1 MGLCALTFGLMF
13 SGAALA
19 DCRTVQI
26 QRVRMASVQ
35 LFDLAGVQR
44 QTVPRDAL
52 GGVSEAT
59 ECTEDQRFLMI
70 SLNNQNYLVRR
81 EALALPGTITRP
93 LCPCPSLIAS
103 ASDRR
108 AADPGVGDQICDPN
122 PSCTGAGGQMST
134 PAPRVASPA
143 DRR

>member
-52 GGVSEAT
+52 GGVTEAT
-59 ECTEDQRFLMI
+59 ECPDDQRFLMI
-70 SLNNQNYLVRR
+70 SLNNQNFLVRR
-81 EALALPGTITRP
+81 EALALPGTISRP

-103 ASDRR
+103 AADRR
-108 AADPGVGDQICDPN
+108 AADPGVGDQICNPN
-122 PSCTGAGGQMST
+122 PSCTGAGVSGQVS
-134 PAPRVASPA
+134 SPA
-143 DRR
+143 SRQ